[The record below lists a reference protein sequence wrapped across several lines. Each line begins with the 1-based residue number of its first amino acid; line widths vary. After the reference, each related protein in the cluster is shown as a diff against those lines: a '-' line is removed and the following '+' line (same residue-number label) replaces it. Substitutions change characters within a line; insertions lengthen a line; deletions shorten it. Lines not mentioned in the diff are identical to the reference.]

1 MTDAIAGEAFTPFL
15 SGVTQLLWAVIEMDW
30 TVPMNSGE
38 KFAAWQRARLH
49 LIVSQI
55 APTVLLITTVGL
67 LQWGLA
73 ETGLATRLA
82 ALGILLASG
91 ILGALVQFQ
100 SATEAQHLA
109 NDLKGGEY
117 EHAVAGSAGWLW
129 VPKFLTPAIFVGIYL
144 ALVVALLF

>member
-1 MTDAIAGEAFTPFL
+1 
-15 SGVTQLLWAVIEMDW
+15 
-30 TVPMNSGE
+30 MNSGE

-55 APTVLLITTVGL
+55 APTVLLISTVAL

-73 ETGLATRLA
+73 ETSLTIRIA

-100 SATEAQHLA
+100 SASEAQHIA
-109 NDLKGGEY
+109 RDLSGGEFDQ
-117 EHAVAGSAGWLW
+117 AVRGSAGWLW
-129 VPKFLTPAIFVGIYL
+129 VPKFLTPAIFAIIY
-144 ALVVALLF
+144 VALLLAILA